1 VVDTIGFNDKTW
13 ISGTGSTHTEQMHVV
28 ERYTLNDDGSL
39 SWEAKVE
46 DPGAL
51 AAPYVTGGVLRAP
64 IGVHVEEY
72 ECAENNP
79 DPNHMKKA
87 AELESKGKGK
97 Q

>member
-1 VVDTIGFNDKTW
+1 
-13 ISGTGSTHTEQMHVV
+13 
-28 ERYTLNDDGSL
+28 
-39 SWEAKVE
+39 VE

-79 DPNHMKKA
+79 DPGHMKKA
-87 AELESKGKGK
+87 VELESKAKGK
-97 Q
+97 E